1 LRVDIADVF
10 LSDCY
15 LTGTGGHLHNLGV
28 VLTDSTATESER
40 RVEEI
45 VVNNSNNET
54 APQSSAVS
62 VTRDR
67 LKALCDELKME
78 ECGMLGFRTEVL
90 TKVCTINLSLIL
102 CFLDIYYSGSESASP
117 SQRLWIPRNSHSG
130 INRNQHR
137 D

>member
-1 LRVDIADVF
+1 MRVDIADVF

-90 TKVCTINLSLIL
+90 ITNVYVIISSLI
-102 CFLDIYYSGSESASP
+102 YHSGSESAS
-117 SQRLWIPRNSHSG
+117 SLQRLWISHLSHSG